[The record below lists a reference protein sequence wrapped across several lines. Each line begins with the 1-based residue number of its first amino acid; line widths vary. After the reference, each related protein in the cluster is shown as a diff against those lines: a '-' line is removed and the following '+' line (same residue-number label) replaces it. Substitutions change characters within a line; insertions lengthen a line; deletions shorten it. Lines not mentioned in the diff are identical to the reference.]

1 MPDKLPSAP
10 KVGASAGA
18 GNRGKGRKK
27 GVPNKT
33 TALLKDAIL
42 NAFARAGGEDYLLG
56 VAKAD
61 YKTFCTLL
69 GRVLPQQHT
78 GAGEG
83 PIHVV
88 SETAGGARDKI
99 RAELARLT
107 QRQAMETPIAP
118 PTSDIAKFKIN
129 KEDGVEAKEARRA
142 ALAGT
147 NGDFW

>member
-10 KVGASAGA
+10 KVGLDRSKTGRA
-18 GNRGKGRKK
+18 KGT
-27 GVPNKT
+27 PNKT
-33 TALLKDAIL
+33 TKLLKDAIL
-42 NAFARAGGEDYLLG
+42 NAFDRAGGEDYLLG

-78 GAGEG
+78 GANEG

-88 SETAGGARDKI
+88 SETAGSAREKI

-107 QRQAMETPIAP
+107 QRQAMETPIE
-118 PTSDIAKFKIN
+118 PTEVAKFEIS
-129 KEDGVEAKEARRA
+129 KEVGVEAKEARKA
-142 ALAGT
+142 AAV
-147 NGDFW
+147 GDGFW

>member
-1 MPDKLPSAP
+1 VLERKFEVMPNNVPSAP
-10 KVGASAGA
+10 KVGASRGTSA

-42 NAFARAGGEDYLLG
+42 NAFDRVGGEDYLMR
-56 VAKAD
+56 VAKTD

-78 GAGEG
+78 GANEG

-88 SETAGGARDKI
+88 SETAGSAREKLF
-99 RAELARLT
+99 AELERMRL
-107 QRQAMETPIAP
+107 RKIEATPIEP
-118 PTSDIAKFKIN
+118 PASDIATFKIN
-129 KEDGVEAKEARRA
+129 KEVGA
-142 ALAGT
+142 
-147 NGDFW
+147 